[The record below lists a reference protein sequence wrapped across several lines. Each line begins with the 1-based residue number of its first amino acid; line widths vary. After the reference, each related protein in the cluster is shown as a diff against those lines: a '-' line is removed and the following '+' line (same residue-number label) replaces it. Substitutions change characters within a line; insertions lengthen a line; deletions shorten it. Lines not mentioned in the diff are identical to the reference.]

1 MIGCRGRRSWR
12 RSRSGQSG
20 RRLSSQRRE
29 AMSADYDPRAA
40 ELGDTFAEH
49 RPALMRHC
57 YRMLGSFEEAEDV
70 VQEVLLRAWRS
81 RDTYAGDAPLLH
93 WLMRIATNA
102 CLNALTRGRSPRALP
117 QLDRDPGAPLAEQE
131 TSTWVTPAPDARLFP
146 DQAGAAEAREQVALA
161 FIALRQRLPPK
172 QRAVL
177 LLKDVVGWSAEEIA
191 AALELTVSSVNSALH
206 RARATVAGAPRDAH
220 EDPPPEVLAA
230 YVRSWETR
238 DIDSLVALLRKDVV
252 FAMPPH
258 TTWFRGADAV
268 RTFLETPRFGAFW
281 TRGLRAIH
289 ARANGLPALIFYA
302 GRPDEDA
309 YRLHAIQLMR
319 FEAGAIAE
327 ATTFI
332 GPSYLYGLDA
342 PPLIPSPA
350 RAGEG

>member
-1 MIGCRGRRSWR
+1 MT
-12 RSRSGQSG
+12 SG
-20 RRLSSQRRE
+20 
-29 AMSADYDPRAA
+29 DDPRAA

-49 RPALMRHC
+49 RPALLRHC

-102 CLNALTRGRSPRALP
+102 CLNALARGRPRALP
-117 QLDRDPGAPLAEQE
+117 QVDRAPDAPLAEHDAA
-131 TSTWVTPAPDARLFP
+131 TWVTPAPDGRLFP
-146 DQAGAAEAREQVALA
+146 DPARAAEAREQVALA
-161 FIALRQRLPPK
+161 FIALLQRLPPK

-191 AALELTVSSVNSALH
+191 FALELTVSSVNSALH
-206 RARATVAGAPRDAH
+206 RARETVAGVPRDAH

-238 DIDSLVALLRKDVV
+238 DIDGLVALLRNDVV

-258 TTWFRGADAV
+258 ATWFRGAGAV

-281 TRGLRAIH
+281 TRGLRAVLT
-289 ARANGLPALIFYA
+289 RANGLPALVFYA
-302 GRPDEDA
+302 GGPEDEMV
-309 YRLHAIQLMR
+309 RLHSIQVVR
-319 FEAGAIAE
+319 CEGGAVAE

-332 GPSYLYGLDA
+332 GAAYLRGFDVA
-342 PPLIPSPA
+342 ETVK
-350 RAGEG
+350 R